1 MNQEEFVNSI
11 SKQQS
16 FIRRLFKRRSEISQE
31 IEKISKEYFGDIIGK
46 FFYVSPDDRNKFRHL
61 GDGYYFIYGMRIVSN
76 YASDDK
82 VEIHLLLRE
91 YGVTTHGF
99 DDIVGVDIMENRLC
113 FSPSEDMKSVIKPLI
128 VSKEE
133 GLKELKTYFDTMITN
148 LTALKNYSEN
158 DED

>member
-16 FIRRLFKRRSEISQE
+16 FIRRLFKRRSDISQE
-31 IEKISKEYFGDIIGK
+31 IEKISKDYFGDIIGK
-46 FFYVSPDDRNKFRHL
+46 FFYVSPDDRDKFGHL
-61 GDGYYFIYGMRIVSN
+61 GDGYYFIYGVKSVSN

-91 YGVTTHGF
+91 YGVTTHGL
-99 DDIVGVDIMENRLC
+99 DDIVGVDIMERRLC
-113 FSPSEDMKSVIKPLI
+113 FGPSEDMKSVIEPLI

-133 GLKELKTYFDTMITN
+133 GLKELKTYFDKMITN
-148 LTALKNYSEN
+148 LTVL
-158 DED
+158 ED